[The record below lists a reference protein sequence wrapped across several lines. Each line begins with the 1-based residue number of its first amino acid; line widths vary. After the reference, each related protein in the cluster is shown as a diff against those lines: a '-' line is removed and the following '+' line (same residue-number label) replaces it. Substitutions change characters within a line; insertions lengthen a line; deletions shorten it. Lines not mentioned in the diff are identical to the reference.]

1 MVGSEVLPD
10 ATALRYCLPRSYTEF
25 EVLGLVM
32 FRIKF
37 ESYSDVARR
46 QCIRP
51 GRVRIRDLTHFFLML
66 HVEFDARE
74 SQEDSMSKRGS
85 LYLLYTLLLVLGLST
100 SAFAQ
105 AERKVAHAILI
116 DNTGSLRS
124 QFGEV
129 LTLSKG
135 IVERTHHL
143 GPISLFNFTT
153 SGDKKNPSAVITTG
167 IEWTQNTVLLNDYM
181 DRLFVVPGQTTL
193 MDAIDSMVAQLQM
206 KANLEKDGIGEK
218 IIFLITDGED
228 RTSKIKEKQLI
239 ERLKKSGIK
248 VYAFGL
254 IEELE
259 SQRGIVNKSKRGKA
273 ENFLK
278 KITSETGGRAVFP
291 RSNSADINLL
301 LNELLTK

>member
-1 MVGSEVLPD
+1 
-10 ATALRYCLPRSYTEF
+10 
-25 EVLGLVM
+25 
-32 FRIKF
+32 
-37 ESYSDVARR
+37 
-46 QCIRP
+46 
-51 GRVRIRDLTHFFLML
+51 
-66 HVEFDARE
+66 
-74 SQEDSMSKRGS
+74 MSKKGS

-124 QFGEV
+124 QFDEV

-135 IVERTHHL
+135 IVERTHYL

-206 KANLEKDGIGEK
+206 KANLEKDAIGEK
-218 IIFLITDGED
+218 TIFLITDGED
-228 RTSKIKEKQLI
+228 RKSNIKEKQLI
-239 ERLKKSGIK
+239 ERLKESGIK

-291 RSNSADINLL
+291 RSNNADINLL